1 MLRRASRSAFGAF
14 RGVLHERDRRR
25 DVARR
30 SHGGVLGGRQS
41 GSRGFKLRR
50 GLYQG
55 PKAQMEKDRIPFRE
69 GEGEPYFAL
78 NVFENVV
85 CRVYIIMEMRLREF
99 CSKAELFYRTAP

>member
-1 MLRRASRSAFGAF
+1 
-14 RGVLHERDRRR
+14 
-25 DVARR
+25 
-30 SHGGVLGGRQS
+30 
-41 GSRGFKLRR
+41 
-50 GLYQG
+50 
-55 PKAQMEKDRIPFRE
+55 MEKDRIPFRE